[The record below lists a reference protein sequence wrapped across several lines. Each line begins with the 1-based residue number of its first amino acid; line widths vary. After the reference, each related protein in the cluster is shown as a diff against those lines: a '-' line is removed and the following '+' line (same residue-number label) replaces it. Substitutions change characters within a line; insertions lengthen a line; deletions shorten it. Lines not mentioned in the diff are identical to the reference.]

1 MPWLQIFQGIGTLV
15 SVMGTMKAAQA
26 EQDEADRRARELEE
40 ERKRNAI
47 QAAQNHNDTLASYDE
62 DVNINDSML
71 YVTRDTSD
79 ISLDRFFKK
88 EEEKVGEEVVR
99 LDRMAL
105 MTDDKYRREAI
116 GVKRAGEARAE
127 ALRFRAVT
135 KGIQGLYDFRK
146 NWTGE

>member
-1 MPWLQIFQGIGTLV
+1 MWLQIFQAIGTAV
-15 SVMGTMKAAQA
+15 SVMGTVRAAQA

-88 EEEKVGEEVVR
+88 EEEKVGEEVV
-99 LDRMAL
+99 
-105 MTDDKYRREAI
+105 AI
-116 GVKRAGEARAE
+116 VCGIENSEPVSVNPVP
-127 ALRFRAVT
+127 AV
-135 KGIQGLYDFRK
+135 
-146 NWTGE
+146 